1 MGISSASRVFINGD
15 QVAVNGQVG
24 IDVATSHSKE
34 LPFSVNAI
42 AKAGN
47 IGLVVQVSNFDF
59 IDRGGIVF
67 LLWERR

>member
-34 LPFSVNAI
+34 LPF
-42 AKAGN
+42 
-47 IGLVVQVSNFDF
+47 
-59 IDRGGIVF
+59 
-67 LLWERR
+67 